1 MNPLLPHLARP
12 AWLLLLPLCAWLLW
26 RLWHRKQ
33 RLGRWQALL
42 PPAFQ
47 PWLLSGGRGSQ
58 DRKPWLLLGLAWLLA
73 LLALLGP
80 GWQQL
85 EQPAQR
91 RNDPLVAILELT
103 PSMLAGDLAPNRLE
117 QARRKLLDLLAARGA
132 AQTAIVVYAG
142 SAHVLTPLSDDL
154 ATAQNLLAALK
165 PGLMPEPGQRAD
177 LAVQRAL
184 DLLDQGAN
192 GQGRLL
198 LLTGGLSAEEENG
211 IRAALAGRA
220 NPLLLLGVGT
230 ASGAPV
236 PLEDGGF
243 LKSADGSILLPR
255 LASEPLA
262 AFAASLGG
270 GYGTLRL
277 DDGDLASLG
286 LLARAA
292 ERHAQP
298 DDRPPLSH
306 WADQG
311 HWLLLPLL
319 LLAACA
325 GRRGWLFAFAALL
338 IAPPPVYAFDFADL
352 WWRADQQGQR
362 LLEAGRPTE
371 AAQRFADPQWR
382 GIALYQA
389 GDYAAAAAAFAEGA
403 DASAAYNRGNALA
416 KGGELEAALEAYDL
430 ALRLDP
436 QLAVASHNRE
446 RVVEAL
452 QRREQEAAEQA
463 ARAAQKAQQG
473 QEPPDETPAADAS
486 EGEGKGEGAQPP
498 EPRTSDSGDAAPAP
512 DEPVETARSAT
523 TFGSEAARQEQL
535 RALPDIRHEP
545 SARNPE
551 VRPAEQGE
559 QRQALEQWLRQIP
572 DDPAELLRRKFWYE
586 QQRRQEN
593 QP

>member
-1 MNPLLPHLARP
+1 MSLLLPHLARP
-12 AWLLLLPLCAWLLW
+12 AWLLLVPLCGWLLW
-26 RLWHRKQ
+26 RLWHRKR

-47 PWLLSGGRGSQ
+47 PWLLHGGRGRQ
-58 DRKPWLLLGLAWLLA
+58 NRLPWLLLGLAWLLA

-80 GWQQL
+80 GWQHQ

-91 RNDPLVAILELT
+91 RSDPLVVILDLT
-103 PSMLAGDLAPNRLE
+103 PAMLAADLAPNRLE
-117 QARRKLLDLLAARGA
+117 QARRKILDLLAARGE

-142 SAHVLTPLSDDL
+142 SAHVLVPLSDDL
-154 ATAQNLLAALK
+154 ATAQNLLATLTPA
-165 PGLMPEPGQRAD
+165 LMPEAGQRAD

-184 DLLDQGAN
+184 ALLDQGAN
-192 GQGRLL
+192 GNGRLL
-198 LLTGGLSAEEENG
+198 LLTGALSATEQNG
-211 IRAALAGRA
+211 IRAALGKRD
-220 NPLLLLGVGT
+220 NPLLVLGVGT
-230 ASGAPV
+230 PSGAPI
-236 PLEDGGF
+236 PLEDGGY
-243 LKSADGSILLPR
+243 LKDAEGSIVLPR

-286 LLARAA
+286 LLGASG
-292 ERHAQP
+292 ERRDPADTPQP
-298 DDRPPLSH
+298 LAH

-338 IAPPPVYAFDFADL
+338 IAPPQAYAFDFADL
-352 WWRADQQGQR
+352 WWRPDQQGQR
-362 LLEAGRPTE
+362 LLDAGQPAE

-382 GIALYQA
+382 GLALYRA
-389 GDYAAAAAAFAEGA
+389 GDYAAAAQAFAQGD
-403 DASAAYNRGNALA
+403 DAAAHYNRGNALA
-416 KGGELEAALEAYDL
+416 RGGEPEAALEAYDQ

-436 QLAVASHNRE
+436 QLEVARHNRDL
-446 RVVEAL
+446 VVKLL
-452 QRREQEAAEQA
+452 QQREQAAAEQA
-463 ARAAQKAQQG
+463 QRQDGQPPTQTPTPPQTSAGEAAARQDRQPGSTGAAT
-473 QEPPDETPAADAS
+473 EPAARQPVEATRDAS
-486 EGEGKGEGAQPP
+486 SFG
-498 EPRTSDSGDAAPAP
+498 S
-512 DEPVETARSAT
+512 ETARH
-523 TFGSEAARQEQL
+523 EQL
-535 RALPDIRHEP
+535 DSLADLRHEP
-545 SARNPE
+545 VARNPD
-551 VRPAEQGE
+551 VRPPEQGE

-593 QP
+593 SR

>member
-1 MNPLLPHLARP
+1 MTPLLPHLARP
-12 AWLLLLPLCAWLLW
+12 AWLLLLPLCIWLLW

-33 RLGRWQALL
+33 RLGRWQVLL

-47 PWLLSGGRGSQ
+47 PWLLSGGRGRQ
-58 DRKPWLLLGLAWLLA
+58 NRLPWLLLGLAWLLA

-80 GWQQL
+80 GWQHL

-154 ATAQNLLAALK
+154 ATAQNLLATLK

-198 LLTGGLSAEEENG
+198 LLTGGLSAEEESG
-211 IRAALAGRA
+211 IRTALAGRA
-220 NPLLLLGVGT
+220 TPLLLLGVGT

-255 LASEPLA
+255 LASEQLA
-262 AFAASLGG
+262 TFAAGLGG

-286 LLARAA
+286 LLARPA
-292 ERHAQP
+292 EHNAHT
-298 DDRPPLSH
+298 DKLPPLSH

-362 LLEAGRPTE
+362 LLEAGRPAE

-382 GIALYQA
+382 GIAHYQA
-389 GDYAAAAAAFAEGA
+389 GNYAAAAEAFAAGE

-416 KGGELEAALEAYDL
+416 KDGELEAALEAYDS
-430 ALRLDP
+430 ALRHDP
-436 QLAVASHNRE
+436 QLAVARHNRE
-446 RVVEAL
+446 LVVQAL
-452 QRREQEAAEQA
+452 QRRQQETAEQA
-463 ARAAQKAQQG
+463 AREAQKAHEA

-486 EGEGKGEGAQPP
+486 AGEGAQQP
-498 EPRTSDSGDAAPAP
+498 EQRASDTADSAPAQA
-512 DEPVETARSAT
+512 EPVETARSAT

-535 RALPDIRHEP
+535 NALSDVRHEP
-545 SARNPE
+545 SARNPD

-593 QP
+593 QQ